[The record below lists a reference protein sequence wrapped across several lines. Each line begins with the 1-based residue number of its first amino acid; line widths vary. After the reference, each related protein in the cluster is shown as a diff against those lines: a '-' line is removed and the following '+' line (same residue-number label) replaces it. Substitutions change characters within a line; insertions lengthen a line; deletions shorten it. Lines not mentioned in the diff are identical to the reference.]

1 MDKKNKLMRT
11 LGGLIAA
18 GGLMVAGVGFGYGVP
33 AAVNG
38 LESAQALYAAQGV
51 NLSYNAEGELVDRG
65 AAEGAQNIMNL
76 LEGEWDYPVNYK
88 KFDPEDP
95 LVNTRDELMYQF
107 ATISYHVMHTEVA
120 VTLAEDQLPLEYR
133 GETYTEPGEY
143 MIAVEKS
150 YAQLDRTHPIES
162 QLRAAWSPQAL
173 GLLSSLSAGHAN
185 QAAGELALAAGAG
198 VGGLG
203 LLVAAGGAGMY
214 LANKD
219 YKPKKE

>member
-1 MDKKNKLMRT
+1 
-11 LGGLIAA
+11 
-18 GGLMVAGVGFGYGVP
+18 
-33 AAVNG
+33 
-38 LESAQALYAAQGV
+38 
-51 NLSYNAEGELVDRG
+51 
-65 AAEGAQNIMNL
+65 
-76 LEGEWDYPVNYK
+76 
-88 KFDPEDP
+88 
-95 LVNTRDELMYQF
+95 MYQF